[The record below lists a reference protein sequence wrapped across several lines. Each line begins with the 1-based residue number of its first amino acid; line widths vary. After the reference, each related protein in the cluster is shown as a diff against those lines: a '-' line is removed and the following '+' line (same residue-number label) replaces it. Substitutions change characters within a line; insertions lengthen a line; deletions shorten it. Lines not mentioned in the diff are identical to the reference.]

1 MRNVSPKGAIA
12 LSALL
17 LVALVGVGGVQSQPV
32 WEPAEEIASASTQT
46 FGRATS
52 VSCVT
57 DDDCVMVGFLGFNPS
72 VAVATEKVDGEWS
85 ELAENPRLSPVD
97 LPDWDPA
104 ASASLGP
111 VSCLDSGA
119 CVAGGALGLTT
130 GGSTGF
136 VTTRTGGTWSAETFP
151 GLVELSTDTGA
162 TPNAG
167 VNSVSCDE
175 SGTCI
180 AGGLYRYG
188 AASNLF
194 GGWVSTRTGGTWS
207 TAIPVPGLVAL
218 NVRDNAQV
226 TKVTGPSGGGCV
238 VIGTYMAEVDGNSRS
253 QAFIAEYAGGTWDDA
268 FPVPGLVA
276 PDGVNQGAAS
286 FEGLGC
292 ATFDDC
298 AAGGRYWNGS
308 AFQGFVFDK
317 TAGTWGQVTDVPGFA
332 PAANVAIQHI
342 DCPAAGE
349 CAMTAQNFSTNT
361 GYLVDQS
368 AGVWQDA
375 EQLLFA
381 DGLDGVI
388 DAMRGISCSAPG
400 ACAAL
405 GIYRTSTSSTFQA
418 CQITQSEGVWSEA
431 DSVPGMAELLTDPPS
446 RSHGEAVDCVADAG
460 CNFGGV
466 VLFGGTSKVPHRRF
480 AAARATP
487 PPADEP
493 SSDGPSLPATGF
505 MLGGLG
511 VVALGLVGTGAV
523 PSAGAARRRTDA
535 TPGD

>member
-1 MRNVSPKGAIA
+1 
-12 LSALL
+12 
-17 LVALVGVGGVQSQPV
+17 
-32 WEPAEEIASASTQT
+32 
-46 FGRATS
+46 
-52 VSCVT
+52 
-57 DDDCVMVGFLGFNPS
+57 
-72 VAVATEKVDGEWS
+72 
-85 ELAENPRLSPVD
+85 
-97 LPDWDPA
+97 
-104 ASASLGP
+104 
-111 VSCLDSGA
+111 
-119 CVAGGALGLTT
+119 
-130 GGSTGF
+130 
-136 VTTRTGGTWSAETFP
+136 
-151 GLVELSTDTGA
+151 
-162 TPNAG
+162 
-167 VNSVSCDE
+167 
-175 SGTCI
+175 
-180 AGGLYRYG
+180 
-188 AASNLF
+188 
-194 GGWVSTRTGGTWS
+194 
-207 TAIPVPGLVAL
+207 
-218 NVRDNAQV
+218 V
-226 TKVTGPSGGGCV
+226 TKVTCPSDGGCV

-268 FPVPGLVA
+268 FPVPGLVP